1 MVNAFTNTCSPTFLR
16 LSAYHFLFFASLTT
30 FNLTKSSTGLGAD
43 GKDASCIIE
52 EVIADQRHNIFVETL
67 PTQVEKKMQH
77 GNSSAST
84 GPGQTEVML
93 FKYLTGSRLPTDLT
107 FD

>member
-1 MVNAFTNTCSPTFLR
+1 M
-16 LSAYHFLFFASLTT
+16 FASLTT

-93 FKYLTGSRLPTDLT
+93 FKYLTGSRLPTDLS